1 MGMAKRTRIS
11 QRMPQH
17 IMLLKLALRITSSAV
32 NSYQVDMFIAQRKT
46 LVKAFLS
53 PEALA
58 GILAVAGLQ
67 PVQDFLD
74 LPGAGEND

>member
-32 NSYQVDMFIAQRKT
+32 KSYQVDMFIAQRKT
-46 LVKAFLS
+46 LVKPFS
-53 PEALA
+53 HEM
-58 GILAVAGLQ
+58 LQ
-67 PVQDFLD
+67 RD
-74 LPGAGEND
+74 G